1 MSNYS
6 NFENDIKKTR
16 NEEALESTLKD
27 LKNYKNASQNFTN
40 LDGRYFD
47 DKNFFGLDNLTN
59 NEEVDKDAPPNK
71 FFLDPRY
78 TQNNTRNESRKQLNN
93 KTNLKLQNTIPGV
106 SSKNDNSLF
115 EFNETNY
122 EDPKFEE
129 SIRDLGLNQTKIPSK
144 EISTKLKQSSKN
156 QDTDLAKI
164 IKNVKSVKNN
174 IDEDIRPVLRMP
186 KKNINAD
193 IVKGKIM
200 QLKNCPVQIQDMI
213 CHAFITTWKEDFSM
227 KKISTYTGVKNFILS
242 NFKDKMN
249 CFFVLFD
256 DDGDFISTFAIDT
269 ENFAPYISHIF
280 VNPNIRNKGFGKKT
294 IKYAEKYIKKL
305 GFDSS
310 HLWCE
315 EPLISFYKK
324 NGYVIDSPMKIS
336 EDKTIW
342 KMSKNL

>member
-6 NFENDIKKTR
+6 NFENDIGKTR
-16 NEEALESTLKD
+16 NEEALDSTLKD

-47 DKNFFGLDNLTN
+47 DKNFFGLENITN
-59 NEEVDKDAPPNK
+59 VEDKDAPPNK

-93 KTNLKLQNTIPGV
+93 KTNLKIQNTLPGV
-106 SSKNDNSLF
+106 SSKNESGLY

-122 EDPKFEE
+122 EDPKFEN
-129 SIRDLGLNQTKIPSK
+129 SIRDLDLNKISIKETTKNKVPA
-144 EISTKLKQSSKN
+144 KN

-164 IKNVKSVKNN
+164 IKKVKSN
-174 IDEDIRPVLRMP
+174 INVEEDIKPVLRMP
-186 KKNINAD
+186 KKNINAN

-200 QLKNCPVQIQDMI
+200 QFKNCSVQIQDMI
-213 CHAFITTWKEDFSM
+213 CHALITIWKDDFTI
-227 KKISTYTGVKNFILS
+227 KRISTYTGVKNFILL

-269 ENFAPYISHIF
+269 ENFAPFISHIF

-294 IKYAEKYIKKL
+294 LKYAEKYIKKL
-305 GFDSS
+305 GFDTS

-315 EPLISFYKK
+315 ELLIGFYKK

-342 KMSKNL
+342 KMGKNL